1 MYQSKLHLTGDE
13 AGEGG
18 YEPDIHQLFIIYL
31 PLMLDGGEK
40 GGSIRVDLLKW
51 GILRAVFID

>member
-1 MYQSKLHLTGDE
+1 MK

-31 PLMLDGGEK
+31 QLMLDGGEK
-40 GGSIRVDLLKW
+40 GGSIRADLVEW